1 MTQIQAILTTAFFQC
16 LSKTLGTPILP
27 KWFKQSSFC
36 CEPFC
41 FLKSA
46 KSLCTSWYLPAHSC
60 IQLSIY
66 IYIYIFMCT
75 DAYRSYFYFSSN
87 MARKAFRA
95 LFLRLQLY
103 VLPTA
108 SHGTLRRHTEP
119 SPKQHRM
126 GISLYIEQKFRL
138 ANIKE

>member
-66 IYIYIFMCT
+66 IYIYLCAQM
-75 DAYRSYFYFSSN
+75 
-87 MARKAFRA
+87 
-95 LFLRLQLY
+95 
-103 VLPTA
+103 
-108 SHGTLRRHTEP
+108 HTEATFISPQTWQEKP
-119 SPKQHRM
+119 SELYFWGCSFMYYQLLLM
-126 GISLYIEQKFRL
+126 GLWEDTQSLPPNSTGWEYHCT
-138 ANIKE
+138 